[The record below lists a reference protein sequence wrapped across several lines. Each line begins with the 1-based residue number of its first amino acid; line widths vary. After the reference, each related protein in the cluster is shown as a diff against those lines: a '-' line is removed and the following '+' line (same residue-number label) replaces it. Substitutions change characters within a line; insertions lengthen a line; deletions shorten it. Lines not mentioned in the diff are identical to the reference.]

1 MHAYPSMAEISGQ
14 GNTLGDALKFYGVV
28 NDATLVAAEAEASAA
43 GIGLASVLVK
53 AGHATEE
60 EIATAWSE
68 VSRYPVEAFDPL
80 LVTGDVRD
88 TIDLALA
95 RKFGVFPLAASRAAL
110 KLALAEPL
118 DETAEAELRA
128 AFKPDLNF
136 VIAPAS
142 DVAFGLRFAWDRTAL
157 EPDLRAARVLKRL
170 ALADDEQIAAIWM
183 GIRRVSAAG
192 EAPFD
197 FIRIARESGIL
208 SDADWK
214 ILVDSQPE
222 LASGAIAP

>member
-1 MHAYPSMAEISGQ
+1 M
-14 GNTLGDALKFYGVV
+14 
-28 NDATLVAAEAEASAA
+28 LVR
-43 GIGLASVLVK
+43 

-80 LVTGDVRD
+80 LVEDEVRELVD
-88 TIDLALA
+88 AGLA
-95 RKFGVFPLAASRAAL
+95 RKFGVFPLGQGKAGL
-110 KLALAEPL
+110 NLAVAEPL
-118 DETAEAELRA
+118 DEAAEAELRA
-128 AFKPDLNF
+128 ALKPAISF

-142 DVAFGLRFAWDRTAL
+142 DVSFGLRFAWDRTAL
-157 EPDLRAARVLKRL
+157 EPDLRASRILKRL

-183 GIRRVSAAG
+183 GIRRVSEAG

-197 FIRIARESGIL
+197 FIRIARESGIV

-222 LASGAIAP
+222 LALDASAS